1 MKNKSAVAL
10 AVAAAFAAPAIA
22 QTGTS
27 SVQVYGKVYPQ
38 FAYMRTQGATA
49 PGSRVS
55 TLTQTGNGSGILPA
69 TGTNG
74 QNHKGRFQVDALNSR
89 VGFRGQET
97 LGAGTR
103 ALWQI
108 EQAVALDTGAS
119 DPWANRN
126 SFVGLAGGWGTVK
139 LGNMDT
145 IYKEYGDNFGL
156 LGVATGNFVSA
167 SNLISHLGF
176 GTNRA
181 ARFHERAPNS
191 VVYETPEIA
200 DFQFGVQYMPDETK
214 GNPGQPRDA
223 NWWSLGLKYEAERL
237 YASVQ
242 HEIHN
247 DTFGASNNL
256 PAVLSNLASPA
267 NTDSRS
273 KDTATRFT
281 VEYKLGVHRLTG
293 DFAILKY
300 RESGQ
305 APAVPKFS
313 EFKHNTWAVGWE
325 ARWGGPWRT
334 AVQLSRAQ
342 EGSCTLTIGACS
354 TEGLDGTMLAAG
366 AAYYFSK
373 RTYLFLIG
381 ARLNNGASAAYD
393 NMTNGAPTPGADSTQ
408 VALGLN
414 MNF

>member
-1 MKNKSAVAL
+1 MSTKGMVAL
-10 AVAAAFAAPAIA
+10 AVGTALAAPALG
-22 QTGTS
+22 QG

-38 FAYMRTQGATA
+38 FAQMRTTGATA
-49 PGSRVS
+49 PGSLVS
-55 TLTQTGNGSGILPA
+55 TLTQTGNGTGILPA

-74 QNHKGRFQVDALNSR
+74 QNQKPRFSVDALNSR
-89 VGFRGQET
+89 VGFRGDEK
-97 LGAGTR
+97 LGGVR
-103 ALWQI
+103 AIWQI
-108 EQAVALDTGAS
+108 EQAVAIDSGDG

-126 SFVGLAGGWGTVK
+126 SFVGLTGGWGTVK

-145 IYKEYGDNFGL
+145 IYKEYGDNFAL
-156 LGVATGNFVSA
+156 LGIATGNFVSA
-167 SNLISHLGF
+167 SSVLSHNGF

-181 ARFHERAPNS
+181 GRFHERRPNS
-191 VVYETPEIA
+191 VVYETPEIG
-200 DFQFGVQYMPDETK
+200 DFQLGIQYSPDETK
-214 GNPGQPRDA
+214 GNPGQPRNGD
-223 NWWSLGLKYEAERL
+223 WWSLGMKYELERL

-267 NTDSRS
+267 NPDSRS

-281 VEYKLGVHRLTG
+281 VEFKPGFHRFTG
-293 DFAILKY
+293 DFAMLKY

-305 APAVPKFS
+305 IPGVAKFS
-313 EFKHNTWAVGWE
+313 RYKHNTWAVGWE

-334 AVQLSRAQ
+334 AVQLTRAG
-342 EGSCTLTIGACS
+342 EGSCELTIGDCS
-354 TEGLDGTMLAAG
+354 TEGLEGTMLAAG
-366 AAYYFSK
+366 VAYNFSR
-373 RTYLFLIG
+373 RTYLFVIG
-381 ARLNNGASAAYD
+381 ARLNNGTSAVYD
-393 NMTNGAPTPGADSTQ
+393 NITNGVPTPGADSTQ